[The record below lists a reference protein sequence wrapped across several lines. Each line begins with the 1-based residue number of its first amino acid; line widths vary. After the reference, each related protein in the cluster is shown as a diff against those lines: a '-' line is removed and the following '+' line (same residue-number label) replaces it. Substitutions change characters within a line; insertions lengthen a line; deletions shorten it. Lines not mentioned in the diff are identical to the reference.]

1 MGNRGSSDGTT
12 RVGKDVIQQTE
23 STSTAWYDLLNVK
36 NSGRLIVAY
45 RKALATKDFTEV
57 NELIASLKEYMYD
70 DGNGRNVPIARLV
83 HKRGLSREADVDKNS
98 RPSLICLPRRKDTK
112 RVHSNASLQGN
123 RLALINMAY
132 GPDALEQE
140 PAQYRHL
147 CWKVGELG
155 AVGENILHTCF
166 LNATRTHFDLG
177 MLLIKAYPKIIN
189 DIYTSDEYYG
199 ENCLHMAIVNGD
211 LALVHFLCKNGIDI
225 HQRACGAFFCPDDQK
240 SSREDCETQESVVLC
255 TETNYQSLSNTYWG
269 EYPLSFAA
277 CLGQEDTV
285 KYLLHRRACPNKQDS
300 NGNTVLHMMVIH
312 DQKDMYDLL
321 VDYGCWCSCSLCSNG
336 VQLHIR
342 NRQGFTPLTLA
353 AKLARNEM
361 FHHILTKSRE
371 VFWEYGNVTAAA
383 FPLWE
388 LDTIGD
394 QGQVIERSA
403 INIIIHEDSHEHL
416 ELLDGIVLN
425 ILTEKWKHG
434 CRFRFFLLLCI
445 YMMYLLIFSVALGIR
460 PSVDPSCA
468 GKFVNVTTNITN
480 STGNWSYSKVS
491 LEPVKC
497 DPCFLRNVIYQSKL
511 HVFRAVLEVLATIW
525 AISYLVLIAVEMCHQ
540 GVRTVFWGL
549 VYNPIRGLF
558 AVSCALIPCCLATR
572 FACLQKVEDPLT
584 VVALVLAW
592 PYSLMFCK
600 GFQLTGPYV
609 VMIYQMLKR
618 DFIIFFIIYGI
629 FVIGFSQAM
638 FLAVSGYLDDSVDEH
653 MFARWFSSGLVL
665 IIMSLGEF
673 GDPLV
678 QLVESD
684 SPYKIIGLFVFFI
697 FMVLGA
703 LLIVNML
710 IAMMGNTYQSVS
722 ETKKE
727 WTRQW
732 AQIVLD
738 IERMLTPGKRLRL
751 LHKYSEPVGGQRALI
766 MRLRQ
771 HNNREQSKVSHDPK
785 QHKASNP
792 SNGAATFH
800 KDAEYL
806 K

>member
-112 RVHSNASLQGN
+112 R
-123 RLALINMAY
+123 
-132 GPDALEQE
+132 
-140 PAQYRHL
+140 
-147 CWKVGELG
+147 VGELG

-312 DQKDMYDLL
+312 DQKVSVKSVKYVLT
-321 VDYGCWCSCSLCSNG
+321 
-336 VQLHIR
+336 LHIR

-434 CRFRFFLLLCI
+434 CRFRWGAMFFLLLCI

-460 PSVDPSCA
+460 PSDPSCA

-480 STGNWSYSKVS
+480 STGNWSYSK
-491 LEPVKC
+491 
-497 DPCFLRNVIYQSKL
+497 
-511 HVFRAVLEVLATIW
+511 FRAVLEVLATIW